1 MYAARTRT
9 QNVPIGYAFAR
20 SKLASCREGRTDPKS
35 ACADSQTIGHRSARE
50 LMQWSPDIGSP
61 LRSCITVRV
70 SVPNA
75 RPNTHGSVRWHG

>member
-35 ACADSQTIGHRSARE
+35 ACADSQPIGIHS
-50 LMQWSPDIGSP
+50 
-61 LRSCITVRV
+61 T
-70 SVPNA
+70 
-75 RPNTHGSVRWHG
+75 